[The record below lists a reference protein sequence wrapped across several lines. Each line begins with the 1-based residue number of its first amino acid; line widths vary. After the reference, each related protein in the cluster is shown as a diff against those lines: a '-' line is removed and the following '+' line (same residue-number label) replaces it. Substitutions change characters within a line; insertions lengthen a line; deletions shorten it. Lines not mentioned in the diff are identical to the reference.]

1 MKKCQ
6 VFTPENKFSYII
18 GNPPYITYSEIK
30 KTEIKK
36 LKTSFNS
43 CSKGKFDY
51 CYAFTYG
58 VQKRTPVRSKED
70 NRRPKRDSLN
80 YADSM
85 FRMNP
90 EVSRLRIASDRAGS
104 F

>member
-1 MKKCQ
+1 MLSSEDKVIKEKE
-6 VFTPENKFSYII
+6 FTYK
-18 GNPPYITYSEIK
+18 GNPYI
-30 KTEIKK
+30 
-36 LKTSFNS
+36 
-43 CSKGKFDY
+43 
-51 CYAFTYG
+51 ARTYG

-90 EVSRLRIASDRAGS
+90 DVSRLRIASDRAGS

>member
-1 MKKCQ
+1 MYKIA
-6 VFTPENKFSYII
+6 S
-18 GNPPYITYSEIK
+18 YSEG
-30 KTEIKK
+30 E
-36 LKTSFNS
+36 LS
-43 CSKGKFDY
+43 
-51 CYAFTYG
+51 TYG

>member
-1 MKKCQ
+1 MDKKIG
-6 VFTPENKFSYII
+6 TTKSSR
-18 GNPPYITYSEIK
+18 GNPTTLISQRFRFTYNYNKYNIKIK
-30 KTEIKK
+30 KKI
-36 LKTSFNS
+36 
-43 CSKGKFDY
+43 DIDV
-51 CYAFTYG
+51 FTYG

-90 EVSRLRIASDRAGS
+90 DVSRLRIASDRAGS